1 MVPYLTTK
9 LFLFVQLNY
18 LFIII
23 LGKACTQLQQPA
35 HSVMIGASNFA
46 GNSVVFVCDPGYRM
60 QGTSQL
66 TCVDQRGFALW
77 SDMATNAIY
86 KMINKNTTLLSEQ
99 FRNLMK

>member
-1 MVPYLTTK
+1 MDDI
-9 LFLFVQLNY
+9 NY

-77 SDMATNAIY
+77 SDMAPFCI
-86 KMINKNTTLLSEQ
+86 
-99 FRNLMK
+99 RNFKRSISKFL